1 MASDKYTIIHTEI
14 EFNQYS
20 PSHSGQTMYTPGK
33 ASSKS
38 LDQNWPT
45 DFIIPTGTP
54 AVDGQVDPTKG
65 QTRSRVFVRG
75 GITGV
80 VSGLD
85 QRQIDSDNEL
95 VSMTGLAVPILGI
108 VGDDRS
114 GSTASSPLGV
124 YDDPGMPTQDN
135 SGVNERQTGYNGI
148 VLP

>member
-33 ASSKS
+33 ASSSS

-45 DFIIPTGTP
+45 DFKIPTGTP
-54 AVDGQVDPTKG
+54 AVDSQVSSNG
-65 QTRSRVFVRG
+65 QTRARVFARG
-75 GITGV
+75 GDTE
-80 VSGLD
+80 LN
-85 QRQIDSDNEL
+85 QRQIDSDTEL
-95 VSMTGLAVPILGI
+95 VDMSSLANPILGI
-108 VGDDRS
+108 IGDDRG
-114 GSTASSPLGV
+114 GSIASTPTGS